1 MWDKP
6 NILNWIANV
15 LFAISFVLF
24 LYGALNLVVH
34 LPIFPLNEVRV
45 EGELKHVTR
54 EQVKMIASRYL
65 QGNFF
70 TVNLVKTR
78 EAFEKL
84 PWARNVSVRR
94 RWPNRLEVVIEEH
107 QALARWGNI
116 ALVNTHGELF
126 HAASDADL
134 PVFYGPGDG
143 VKEVAEH
150 YGEFSELIL
159 PADLKLNEVTLTPRR
174 SWQVT
179 TNTGMVISLGREK
192 MDMRLSRFMQVYK
205 KTYAGLKGN
214 LNYVDL
220 RYPSGFA
227 VRSPIALAAF
237 KPAAVAAEP
246 KEVKETKPSK
256 AKGESAKKDDSK
268 KAQAKAEQSK
278 KNAKKDT
285 KKSIKKDEV
294 KKVKA

>member
-1 MWDKP
+1 M
-6 NILNWIANV
+6 
-15 LFAISFVLF
+15 
-24 LYGALNLVVH
+24 YGALFIVVH

-54 EQVKMIASRYL
+54 EQVKLISSRYL

-84 PWARNVSVRR
+84 PWARTVSVRR

-150 YGEFSELIL
+150 YAEFGELIL
-159 PADLKLNEVTLTPRR
+159 PMKMKLTEVTLTPRR

-192 MDMRLSRFMQVYK
+192 MDMRLARFMQVYS
-205 KTYAGLKGN
+205 KTYAGLKGD
-214 LNYVDL
+214 LKYVDL

-227 VRSPIALAAF
+227 VRSPMALAAF
-237 KPAAVAAEP
+237 KPAAVAVEP
-246 KEVKETKPSK
+246 KEQSQNHVKNEPKKETGKK
-256 AKGESAKKDDSK
+256 ASPKKD
-268 KAQAKAEQSK
+268 QG
-278 KNAKKDT
+278 KKDIKT
-285 KKSIKKDEV
+285 PDVKKIEV
-294 KKVKA
+294 KKTKA

>member
-1 MWDKP
+1 VWDKP
-6 NILNWIANV
+6 NILNWIANG
-15 LFAISFVLF
+15 LFAIAVVLF
-24 LYGALNLVVH
+24 LYGALNVIVH

-54 EQVKMIASRYL
+54 EQVKMISSRYL

-84 PWARNVSVRR
+84 PWARSVSVRR

-107 QALARWGNI
+107 EALARWGNI

-143 VKEVAEH
+143 VKEVATH
-150 YGEFSELIL
+150 YAEFSELML
-159 PADLKLNEVTLTPRR
+159 PANLKLNEVTLTPRR

-214 LNYVDL
+214 LSYVDL

-227 VRSPIALAAF
+227 VRSPMALAAF
-237 KPAAVAAEP
+237 NQAAAVAKPQEEKEP
-246 KEVKETKPSK
+246 VLNKVKSDAT
-256 AKGESAKKDDSK
+256 KKDASK
-268 KAQAKAEQSK
+268 KASVK
-278 KNAKKDT
+278 KEPI
-285 KKSIKKDEV
+285 KKSIKNDAV
-294 KKVKA
+294 KKEKA

>member
-6 NILNWIANV
+6 NILNWVANV
-15 LFAISFVLF
+15 LFALAFVLF
-24 LYGALNLVVH
+24 MYGTLFVVVH

-54 EQVKMIASRYL
+54 EQVKLIASRYL

-94 RWPNRLEVVIEEH
+94 RWPKRLEVVIEEH
-107 QALARWGNI
+107 EALARWGNI

-150 YGEFSELIL
+150 YVEFSELLI
-159 PADLKLNEVTLTPRR
+159 PVKIKLTEVTLTPRR
-174 SWQVT
+174 SWQIT

-192 MDMRLSRFMQVYK
+192 MDMRLARFMQVYS
-205 KTYAGLKGN
+205 KTYAGLKGDFK
-214 LNYVDL
+214 YVDL

-227 VRSPIALAAF
+227 VRSPMALAAF
-237 KPAAVAAEP
+237 KPLGVAAE
-246 KEVKETKPSK
+246 SK
-256 AKGESAKKDDSK
+256 
-268 KAQAKAEQSK
+268 EQSQ
-278 KNAKKDT
+278 DHG
-285 KKSIKKDEV
+285 KSEV
-294 KKVKA
+294 KKAPEKKEQGKKNTKKYEVKKAKA

>member
-6 NILNWIANV
+6 NILNWIANG
-15 LFAISFVLF
+15 LFAIAVVLF
-24 LYGALNLVVH
+24 LYGALNVIVH

-54 EQVKMIASRYL
+54 EQVKMISSRYL

-84 PWARNVSVRR
+84 PWARSVSVRR

-107 QALARWGNI
+107 EALARWGNI

-143 VKEVAEH
+143 VKEVATH
-150 YGEFSELIL
+150 YGEFSELML
-159 PADLKLNEVTLTPRR
+159 PANLKLNEVTLTPRR

-227 VRSPIALAAF
+227 VRSPMALAAF
-237 KPAAVAAEP
+237 NQSAALAKPQEEKEP
-246 KEVKETKPSK
+246 VLNKVKSDAT
-256 AKGESAKKDDSK
+256 KKDASK
-268 KAQAKAEQSK
+268 KASVK
-278 KNAKKDT
+278 KESI
-285 KKSIKKDEV
+285 KKSIKNDAV
-294 KKVKA
+294 KKAKA

>member
-1 MWDKP
+1 VWDKP
-6 NILNWIANV
+6 NMLNWIANA
-15 LFAISFVLF
+15 LFAFAFVLF
-24 LYGALNLVVH
+24 IYGSVYVLVH

-54 EQVKMIASRYL
+54 EQVKLIASRYL

-70 TVNLVKTR
+70 TVDLVRTR
-78 EAFEKL
+78 QAFEKL
-84 PWARNVSVRR
+84 PWARSVSVRR

-150 YGEFSELIL
+150 YGEFGELIL
-159 PADLKLNEVTLTPRR
+159 PVEMKLTEVTLTPRR

-192 MDMRLSRFMQVYK
+192 MDMRLARFMQVYS
-205 KTYAGLKGN
+205 KTYEGLKGD
-214 LNYVDL
+214 LKYVDL

-227 VRSPIALAAF
+227 VRSPMALAAF
-237 KPAAVAAEP
+237 KPVAVAAE
-246 KEVKETKPSK
+246 SK
-256 AKGESAKKDDSK
+256 
-268 KAQAKAEQSK
+268 EQSQNHG
-278 KNAKKDT
+278 KN
-285 KKSIKKDEV
+285 EV
-294 KKVKA
+294 KKAPAKNEQGKKNMKKNEAKKAKA

>member
-6 NILNWIANV
+6 NMLNWIANALFAFALV
-15 LFAISFVLF
+15 LFI
-24 LYGALNLVVH
+24 YGSVFILVH
-34 LPIFPLNEVRV
+34 LPIFPINEVRV
-45 EGELKHVTR
+45 EGELNRVTR
-54 EQVKMIASRYL
+54 EQVKLIASRYL

-70 TVNLVKTR
+70 TVNLVRTR
-78 EAFEKL
+78 QAFEKL

-94 RWPNRLEVVIEEH
+94 LWPNRLEVVIEEH

-143 VKEVAEH
+143 VKEVAGH

-159 PADLKLNEVTLTPRR
+159 SMNMKLREVTLTPRR

-192 MDMRLSRFMQVYK
+192 MDMRLARFMQVYR
-205 KTYAGLKGN
+205 KTYAGLKGD
-214 LNYVDL
+214 LKYVDL

-227 VRSPIALAAF
+227 VRSPMALAAF
-237 KPAAVAAEP
+237 KPVASAAEP
-246 KEVKETKPSK
+246 R
-256 AKGESAKKDDSK
+256 
-268 KAQAKAEQSK
+268 EQSQNYV
-278 KNAKKDT
+278 KN
-285 KKSIKKDEV
+285 EV
-294 KKVKA
+294 KKEASKKDIKKPNVNNTEVKKTKA

>member
-6 NILNWIANV
+6 NILNWTANA
-15 LFAISFVLF
+15 LFAFAFILF
-24 LYGALNLVVH
+24 MYGTLYIVVH

-54 EQVKMIASRYL
+54 EQVKLIASRYL

-70 TVNLVKTR
+70 TVNLVRTR
-78 EAFEKL
+78 QAFEKL
-84 PWARNVSVRR
+84 PWARTVSVRR
-94 RWPNRLEVVIEEH
+94 RWPNRLEVGIEEH

-116 ALVNTHGELF
+116 ALVNTHGEIF
-126 HAASDADL
+126 HGASDADL

-150 YGEFSELIL
+150 YGEFGELIL
-159 PADLKLNEVTLTPRR
+159 PMKMKLTEVTLTPRR

-192 MDMRLSRFMQVYK
+192 MDMRLARFMQVYS
-205 KTYAGLKGN
+205 KTYAGLKGD
-214 LNYVDL
+214 LKYVDL

-227 VRSPIALAAF
+227 VRSPMALAAF
-237 KPAAVAAEP
+237 KPVAVVTEP
-246 KEVKETKPSK
+246 KEPK
-256 AKGESAKKDDSK
+256 ANNGKNELVKKDASK
-268 KAQAKAEQSK
+268 KAP
-278 KNAKKDT
+278 AKKEQG
-285 KKSIKKDEV
+285 KKDIKKPDAKKIDV
-294 KKVKA
+294 KKTKT

>member
-6 NILNWIANV
+6 QILNWIANALYALAFV
-15 LFAISFVLF
+15 MFMYGTLFV
-24 LYGALNLVVH
+24 VVH
-34 LPIFPLNEVRV
+34 LPIFPLREIRV

-54 EQVKMIASRYL
+54 EQVKLISSHYL

-78 EAFEKL
+78 EAFQKL

-107 QALARWGNI
+107 EELARWGNI

-143 VKEVAEH
+143 VKEIAEH
-150 YGEFSELIL
+150 YGVFNEQLQPIS
-159 PADLKLNEVTLTPRR
+159 LKVREIALTPRR

-179 TNTGMVISLGREK
+179 TNKGLVIALGREE
-192 MDMRLSRFMQVYK
+192 METRLSRFVAVYA
-205 KTYAGLKGN
+205 KTFSSLKGN
-214 LNYVDL
+214 LTYVDL
-220 RYPSGFA
+220 RYPNGFA
-227 VRSPIALAAF
+227 VRSAAALAAF
-237 KPAAVAAEP
+237 NAANAPKPAAGAKSNDS
-246 KEVKETKPSK
+246 KEVKPSK
-256 AKGESAKKDDSK
+256 EKAKATKDKQAPVK
-268 KAQAKAEQSK
+268 KAKA
-278 KNAKKDT
+278 
-285 KKSIKKDEV
+285 
-294 KKVKA
+294 

>member
-6 NILNWIANV
+6 NMLNWIANALFAFALV
-15 LFAISFVLF
+15 LFI
-24 LYGALNLVVH
+24 YGSVFILVH

-45 EGELKHVTR
+45 EGELNRVTR
-54 EQVKMIASRYL
+54 EQVKLIASRYL

-70 TVNLVKTR
+70 TVNLVRTR
-78 EAFEKL
+78 QAFEKL

-159 PADLKLNEVTLTPRR
+159 SMNMKLREVTLTPRR

-192 MDMRLSRFMQVYK
+192 MDMRLARFMQVYR
-205 KTYAGLKGN
+205 KTYAGLKGD
-214 LNYVDL
+214 LKYVDL

-227 VRSPIALAAF
+227 VRSPMALAAF
-237 KPAAVAAEP
+237 KPVASAAEP
-246 KEVKETKPSK
+246 R
-256 AKGESAKKDDSK
+256 
-268 KAQAKAEQSK
+268 EQSQSYV
-278 KNAKKDT
+278 KN
-285 KKSIKKDEV
+285 EV
-294 KKVKA
+294 KKEASKKDIKKPNVNNTEVKKTKA

>member
-15 LFAISFVLF
+15 LFGVAFMIF
-24 LYGALNLVVH
+24 LYGTLYVVVH

-45 EGELKHVTR
+45 DGDLKHVTR
-54 EQVKMIASRYL
+54 EQVKMIAGRYL

-70 TVNLVKTR
+70 TVDLLKTR

-150 YGEFSELIL
+150 YGEFSELIA
-159 PADLKLNEVTLTPRR
+159 PANLKLNEVTLTPRR

-192 MDMRLSRFMQVYK
+192 MDMRLSRFMQVYR

-227 VRSPIALAAF
+227 VRSPMALAAF
-237 KPAAVAAEP
+237 KPVAAAV
-246 KEVKETKPSK
+246 ETKDIKAPGPSK
-256 AKGESAKKDDSK
+256 AKNEPVKKDANKKAPAKK
-268 KAQAKAEQSK
+268 EQSK
-278 KNAKKDT
+278 KEIKSKKT
-285 KKSIKKDEV
+285 NEMKKL
-294 KKVKA
+294 KA

>member
-15 LFAISFVLF
+15 LFAFAFVLF
-24 LYGALNLVVH
+24 MYGTLFVVVH
-34 LPIFPLNEVRV
+34 LSIFPLNEVRV

-54 EQVKMIASRYL
+54 EQVKLISSRYL

-84 PWARNVSVRR
+84 PWARTVSVRR
-94 RWPNRLEVVIEEH
+94 RWPNRLEVMIEEH

-150 YGEFSELIL
+150 YGEFGKLIL
-159 PADLKLNEVTLTPRR
+159 PMKMKLTEIALTPRR

-192 MDMRLSRFMQVYK
+192 MDMRLARFIQVYS
-205 KTYAGLKGN
+205 KTYAGLKGD
-214 LNYVDL
+214 LKYVDL

-227 VRSPIALAAF
+227 VRSPMALAAF
-237 KPAAVAAEP
+237 KPVPVATVLKEQNLSHG
-246 KEVKETKPSK
+246 KSEVKKDADK
-256 AKGESAKKDDSK
+256 KLSAKK
-268 KAQAKAEQSK
+268 EQ
-278 KNAKKDT
+278 AKKD
-285 KKSIKKDEV
+285 IKKPEV
-294 KKVKA
+294 KKIELKKTKV

>member
-6 NILNWIANV
+6 NLLNWIANA
-15 LFAISFVLF
+15 LFALAFVLF
-24 LYGALNLVVH
+24 IYGSLYIVVH

-54 EQVKMIASRYL
+54 EQVKLIASRYL

-70 TVNLVKTR
+70 TVNLVRTR
-78 EAFEKL
+78 QAFEKL

-94 RWPNRLEVVIEEH
+94 RWPNRLEVMIEEH

-116 ALVNTHGELF
+116 ALVNTHGEIF
-126 HAASDADL
+126 HGASDADL

-143 VKEVAEH
+143 VKEVAAH
-150 YGEFSELIL
+150 YGEFNALIL
-159 PADLKLNEVTLTPRR
+159 PANMKLTEVTLTPRR

-179 TNTGMVISLGREK
+179 TNNGMVISLGREK
-192 MDMRLSRFMQVYK
+192 MDMRLARFMQVYR
-205 KTYAGLKGN
+205 KTYAGLKGD

-227 VRSPIALAAF
+227 VRSPMALAAF
-237 KPAAVAAEP
+237 KPVVVNAAP
-246 KEVKETKPSK
+246 KEQKLSNIKSEPLRKDEGRK
-256 AKGESAKKDDSK
+256 APIKK
-268 KAQAKAEQSK
+268 EQSK
-278 KNAKKDT
+278 RG
-285 KKSIKKDEV
+285 V
-294 KKVKA
+294 KKAELKKAKA

>member
-227 VRSPIALAAF
+227 VRSPMALAAF
-237 KPAAVAAEP
+237 KPVAAEP

>member
-1 MWDKP
+1 M
-6 NILNWIANV
+6 LNWIANA
-15 LFAISFVLF
+15 LFAFAFVLF
-24 LYGALNLVVH
+24 IYGSVYVLVH

-54 EQVKMIASRYL
+54 EQVKLIASRYL

-70 TVNLVKTR
+70 TVDLVRTR
-78 EAFEKL
+78 QAFEKL
-84 PWARNVSVRR
+84 PWARSVSVRR

-150 YGEFSELIL
+150 YGEFGELIL
-159 PADLKLNEVTLTPRR
+159 PVEMKLTEVTLTPRR

-192 MDMRLSRFMQVYK
+192 MDMRLARFMQVYS
-205 KTYAGLKGN
+205 KTYAGLKGD
-214 LNYVDL
+214 LKYVDL

-227 VRSPIALAAF
+227 VRSPMALAAF
-237 KPAAVAAEP
+237 KPVAVAAE
-246 KEVKETKPSK
+246 SK
-256 AKGESAKKDDSK
+256 
-268 KAQAKAEQSK
+268 EQSQNHG
-278 KNAKKDT
+278 KN
-285 KKSIKKDEV
+285 EV
-294 KKVKA
+294 KKAPAKNEQGKKNMKKNEAKKAKA

>member
-227 VRSPIALAAF
+227 VRSPMALAAF
-237 KPAAVAAEP
+237 KPVAVAAEP

-256 AKGESAKKDDSK
+256 ANGESAKKDDSK
-268 KAQAKAEQSK
+268 KAQKKAEQSK

>member
-1 MWDKP
+1 VWDKP
-6 NILNWIANV
+6 NILNWIANALFALALV
-15 LFAISFVLF
+15 LFM
-24 LYGALNLVVH
+24 YGAIFIVVH
-34 LPIFPLNEVRV
+34 LPTFPLNEVRV

-54 EQVKMIASRYL
+54 DQVKLISSRYL

-70 TVNLVKTR
+70 TVDLIKTR
-78 EAFEKL
+78 QAFEKL
-84 PWARNVSVRR
+84 PWARTVSVRR

-150 YGEFSELIL
+150 YGEFGELIL
-159 PADLKLNEVTLTPRR
+159 PTKMKLTEVTLTPRR

-192 MDMRLSRFMQVYK
+192 MDMRLARFMQVYS
-205 KTYAGLKGN
+205 KTYAGLKGD
-214 LNYVDL
+214 LKYVDL

-227 VRSPIALAAF
+227 VRSQIALAAF
-237 KPAAVAAEP
+237 KPAETKDSV
-246 KEVKETKPSK
+246 KKETGQKLPANKEQGKKDVKK
-256 AKGESAKKDDSK
+256 ADAKKLK
-268 KAQAKAEQSK
+268 
-278 KNAKKDT
+278 
-285 KKSIKKDEV
+285 
-294 KKVKA
+294 

>member
-6 NILNWIANV
+6 NILNWIANG
-15 LFAISFVLF
+15 LFAIAVVLF
-24 LYGALNLVVH
+24 LYGALNVIVH

-54 EQVKMIASRYL
+54 EQVKMISSRYL

-84 PWARNVSVRR
+84 PWARSVSVRR

-107 QALARWGNI
+107 EALARWGNI

-143 VKEVAEH
+143 VKEVATH
-150 YGEFSELIL
+150 YAEFSELML
-159 PADLKLNEVTLTPRR
+159 PANLKLNEVTLTPRR

-227 VRSPIALAAF
+227 VRSPMALAAF
-237 KPAAVAAEP
+237 NQSAALAKPQEEKEP
-246 KEVKETKPSK
+246 VLNKVKSDAT
-256 AKGESAKKDDSK
+256 KKDASK
-268 KAQAKAEQSK
+268 KASVK
-278 KNAKKDT
+278 KESI
-285 KKSIKKDEV
+285 KKSIKNDAV
-294 KKVKA
+294 KKAKA

>member
-6 NILNWIANV
+6 NILNWIANA
-15 LFAISFVLF
+15 LFAIAFLLF
-24 LYGALNLVVH
+24 LYGTLFEVVH

-45 EGELKHVTR
+45 EGELHHVTR
-54 EQVKMIASRYL
+54 EQVKMISSRYL

-78 EAFEKL
+78 QAFEKL

-107 QALARWGNI
+107 QELARWGNI

-126 HAASDADL
+126 HGASDSDL

-150 YGEFSELIL
+150 YGSFSNLIL
-159 PADLKLNEVTLTPRR
+159 PVKMNLTEVTLTPRR

-179 TNTGMVISLGREK
+179 TNTGMVISLGREE
-192 MDMRLSRFMQVYK
+192 MDKRLERFVKVYS
-205 KTYAGLKGN
+205 KTYAGMKGN
-214 LNYVDL
+214 LSYVDL

-227 VRSPIALAAF
+227 VRSPMALAAL
-237 KPAAVAAEP
+237 KPVSVASESKVP
-246 KEVKETKPSK
+246 NTNK
-256 AKGESAKKDDSK
+256 AKDVA
-268 KAQAKAEQSK
+268 
-278 KNAKKDT
+278 
-285 KKSIKKDEV
+285 IKKDGS
-294 KKVKA
+294 KKVPLKKEKLKKDVLKKAKA

>member
-1 MWDKP
+1 VWDKP
-6 NILNWIANV
+6 NMLNWIANA
-15 LFAISFVLF
+15 LFAFAFVLF
-24 LYGALNLVVH
+24 IYGSVYVLVH

-54 EQVKMIASRYL
+54 EQVKLIASRYL

-70 TVNLVKTR
+70 TVDLVRTR
-78 EAFEKL
+78 QAFEKL
-84 PWARNVSVRR
+84 PWARSVSVRR

-150 YGEFSELIL
+150 YGEFGELIL
-159 PADLKLNEVTLTPRR
+159 PAKMKLTEVTLTPRR

-192 MDMRLSRFMQVYK
+192 MDMRLARFMQVYS
-205 KTYAGLKGN
+205 KTYAGLKGD
-214 LNYVDL
+214 LKYVDL

-227 VRSPIALAAF
+227 VRSPMALAAF
-237 KPAAVAAEP
+237 KPVAVAAEP
-246 KEVKETKPSK
+246 KE
-256 AKGESAKKDDSK
+256 
-268 KAQAKAEQSK
+268 QSQ
-278 KNAKKDT
+278 NHG
-285 KKSIKKDEV
+285 KSEV
-294 KKVKA
+294 KKVPAKNEQGKKNMKKNEAKKAKA

>member
-1 MWDKP
+1 MGRIQMWDKP
-6 NILNWIANV
+6 NVLHGIANV

-24 LYGALNLVVH
+24 LYGAVYVVLH
-34 LPIFPLNEVRV
+34 LPIFPINEVRV

-70 TVNLVKTR
+70 TANLVKTR
-78 EAFEKL
+78 QAFEKL
-84 PWARNVSVRR
+84 PWARNVSIRR
-94 RWPNRLEVVIEEH
+94 RWPHRLEVVIEEH

-143 VKEVAEH
+143 VKEVADH
-150 YGEFSELIL
+150 YAEFGALIA
-159 PADLKLNEVTLTPRR
+159 PADLKLTEVTLTPRR

-179 TNTGMVISLGREK
+179 TNTGMVIALGREQ
-192 MDMRLSRFMQVYK
+192 MNMRLSRFMQVYS
-205 KTYAGLKGN
+205 KTYAGLRGD
-214 LNYVDL
+214 LAYVDL

-227 VRSPIALAAF
+227 VRSPLAF
-237 KPAAVAAEP
+237 AASATEA
-246 KEVKETKPSK
+246 KEAK
-256 AKGESAKKDDSK
+256 AKKPNKADS
-268 KAQAKAEQSK
+268 EP
-278 KNAKKDT
+278 AKKDT
-285 KKSIKKDEV
+285 AKTPAKKQASTKNETKQA
-294 KKVKA
+294 KA